1 MNFSNSKLSSS
12 IAMTLVF
19 LLLLLL
25 PFENLLEALGMV
37 GFTSIH
43 LGDIL
48 KNIVIII
55 YGILMIRRLGYTRIS
70 GITNLIPRSPLLII
84 VPLYFAVIG
93 PLWYYY
99 FGYEFHDISVTDVLL
114 LLLAMLAVGISEEV
128 IFRGLILPNLLK
140 GASPEKPIL
149 LPIVIASLL
158 FGILHL
164 LNLFNADSQFP
175 TVIAQVIYATFF
187 GIAFGIILLK
197 SKSLLA
203 LGLLHGIINFFNSLD
218 DLPGAVEPAVMEEY
232 AMQEAVFSVL
242 VVLPFLWYAL
252 KQLPSIKWQ
261 VVLSSL
267 ESK

>member
-25 PFENLLEALGMV
+25 PFDNMLEASGME

-55 YGILMIRRLGYTRIS
+55 YGILMIRRLGYLRIS
-70 GITNLIPRSPLLII
+70 GLKNLIPKYPLLII

-99 FGYEFHDISVTDVLL
+99 FGYEFHNITTADVLL
-114 LLLAMLAVGISEEV
+114 LLLAMLTVGISEEV
-128 IFRGLILPNLLK
+128 IFRGLVLPNLLK
-140 GASPEKPIL
+140 GASPEQPIL
-149 LPIVIASLL
+149 IPIVLASLL
-158 FGILHL
+158 FGVLHL

-187 GIAFGIILLK
+187 GVAFGIILLK
-197 SKSLLA
+197 SKSLFA
-203 LGLLHGIINFFNSLD
+203 LGLLHGLINFFNSLD
-218 DLPGAVEPAVMEEY
+218 ELPGAVEPAIMEEY
-232 AMQEAVFSVL
+232 AIQEAVFSVL

-261 VVLSSL
+261 EVLSRL